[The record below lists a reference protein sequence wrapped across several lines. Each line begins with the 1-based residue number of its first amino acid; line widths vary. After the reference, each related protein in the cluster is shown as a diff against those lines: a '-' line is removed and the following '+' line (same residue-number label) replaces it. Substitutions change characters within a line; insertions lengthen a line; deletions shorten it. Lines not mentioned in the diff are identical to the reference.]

1 MSAQTRRP
9 RLQEQREASSAEDL
23 SSNSVEQATV
33 MIRQSILSGEY
44 GPGERIKVAD
54 LSNQFG
60 FSAMPLREALRKL
73 EGEGLVEIEPN
84 RGATVRRL
92 DRRFIEDLFELN
104 TELRVFAIRRGMPL
118 MTLEKIDALEATART
133 YQQAVERHDFET
145 ALTLNREFHAKIVEF
160 GGNREALRMFLR
172 GWELI
177 GAFRRRFGYGLGR
190 QEGFVREK
198 WMLIESFKRQD
209 LQLAEAIFRMQHA
222 AAVEDLIQRLG
233 GEGD

>member
-1 MSAQTRRP
+1 MNTLTRRP
-9 RLQEQREASSAEDL
+9 KVKEGREPSTMEDL
-23 SSNSVEQATV
+23 PSNSVEQATA
-33 MIRQSILSGEY
+33 MIRQSILSGKY

-54 LSNQFG
+54 LSSQFG

-104 TELRVFAIRRGMPL
+104 TELRIFAIKRGMPF
-118 MTLEKIDALEATART
+118 MTLEKIDTLQAMANT
-133 YQQAVERHDFET
+133 YEQAVKRQDFES
-145 ALTLNREFHAKIVEF
+145 ALRLNREFHAKIVEF
-160 GGNREALRMFLR
+160 GGNLEALRMFQR

-177 GAFRRRFGYGLGR
+177 SAFRRRFGYGLGR

-198 WMLIESFKRQD
+198 WMLIDSIKRQD
-209 LQLAEAIFRMQHA
+209 LELAEAIFRMQHA
-222 AAVEDLIQRLG
+222 AAVEDLIQRFD
-233 GEGD
+233 GESF